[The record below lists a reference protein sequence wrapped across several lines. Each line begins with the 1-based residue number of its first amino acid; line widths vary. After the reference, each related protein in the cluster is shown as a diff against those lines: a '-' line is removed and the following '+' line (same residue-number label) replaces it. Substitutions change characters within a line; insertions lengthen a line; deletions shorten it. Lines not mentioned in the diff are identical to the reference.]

1 MSTSTMINLLPTEY
15 RRKERTPFAVLLPML
30 VAVTLITGSLAVW
43 GWMHFGEL
51 SEAESHRDDLQAVY
65 DSKRPQ
71 LTYLASLETEKGEYT
86 RRAQTI
92 RGMAESRV
100 LWSRKLDE
108 FCDVVADDEGGSR
121 YQVWITDFKVES
133 PNRMV
138 ARRSRGPA
146 PGETVSLKGFC
157 FSGDDPL
164 QRFNVFHESLW
175 SSKFFSSDFEK
186 MNKPAGKVL
195 DLADGLEPGLAW
207 TVDLTL
213 EMKSD
218 EARQQGAERSGR

>member
-1 MSTSTMINLLPTEY
+1 MINLLPTEY

-30 VAVTLITGSLAVW
+30 VAVTLATGSLAVW

-51 SEAESHRDDLQAVY
+51 AEAESHRNDLQAVY
-65 DSKRPQ
+65 DSKLPQ

-108 FCDVVADDEGGSR
+108 FCDVVADDDDGNR

-133 PNRMV
+133 PNGVAVRRM
-138 ARRSRGPA
+138 RGPA
-146 PGETVSLKGFC
+146 PGETVTLKGLC
-157 FSGDDPL
+157 FSDEDPL
-164 QRFNVFHESLW
+164 QRFNVFHESLS
-175 SSKFFSSDFEK
+175 SSKFFSSDFAK

-213 EMKSD
+213 EMQS
-218 EARQQGAERSGR
+218 EGERQGDAGRSGR